1 MNLEIK
7 SIRNKL
13 NKIIKKD
20 NILDVILFGSSIKGK
35 PAPGDI
41 DIAIIS
47 ENEIAPD
54 LFNLNGFHFSFLKP
68 LDFFKRRIT
77 LLNTLFREG
86 YSLKF
91 NKPFSELYGFKN
103 KVLFIYELKG
113 LNSSKKVKIVNI
125 LRGKKNSNGL
135 VAENNGNWLANRVF
149 VIPVNHEYILENF
162 FVRFGIKFVKYYAL
176 MH

>member
-20 NILDVILFGSSIKGK
+20 DILDVILFGSSIKGK
-35 PAPGDI
+35 PDPGDI

-47 ENEIAPD
+47 ENEIASD

-91 NKPFSELYGFKN
+91 NKPFSELYGFMN
-103 KVLFIYELKG
+103 KILFIYELKG
-113 LNSSKKVKIVNI
+113 LSSSKKVKIVNI
-125 LRGKKNSNGL
+125 LRGKKNSRGL
-135 VAENNGNWLANRVF
+135 VVENNGNWLANQVF
-149 VIPVNHEYILENF
+149 LTPVNREYIFEKF
-162 FVRFGIKFVKYYAL
+162 FVSLEIKFMKHYVL